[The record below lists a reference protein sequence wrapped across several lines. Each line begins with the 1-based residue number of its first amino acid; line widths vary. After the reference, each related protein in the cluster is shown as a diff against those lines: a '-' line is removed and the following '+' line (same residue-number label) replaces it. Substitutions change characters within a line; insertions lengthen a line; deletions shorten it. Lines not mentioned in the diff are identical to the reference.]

1 MKEKYIDILY
11 KKELEREKK
20 RQDEI
25 ESSKCHRCEWSRWTG
40 VSYTCFWKICRRM
53 DADGQR

>member
-11 KKELEREKK
+11 RKELEREKK

-25 ESSKCHRCEWSRWTG
+25 ESCKCHRCEWSRWTG
-40 VSYTCFWKICRRM
+40 TKYTCMFLRCIK
-53 DADGQR
+53 